1 MEVHVGRG
9 GRVGRKLEDR
19 EGLHFALTGA
29 PHHVDLE
36 GRGQL
41 LAAFCQQPI
50 APASNHPR
58 AATTHAAGG
67 DAYSAIMHAQPL
79 SAPTPPR
86 SYIHPASVITTRLGG
101 HGKQCDS
108 AQQPGSSKE
117 EGCALQN
124 SKFYLVRLNYY

>member
-1 MEVHVGRG
+1 MRTPPRTLDFRSRG
-9 GRVGRKLEDR
+9 LGGPRSTASSFLS
-19 EGLHFALTGA
+19 
-29 PHHVDLE
+29 
-36 GRGQL
+36 
-41 LAAFCQQPI
+41 LAADRTRVKP
-50 APASNHPR
+50 PARRNN
-58 AATTHAAGG
+58 TAGG

-117 EGCALQN
+117 EGCALHN
-124 SKFYLVRLNYY
+124 SKFYLVRLN